1 VIDVTRR
8 AAVGGLLIGSIAPA
22 ACSGAASSA
31 HKGAPGGRG
40 NGLRP
45 GRNWNGTAGSGGT
58 APAQSDVPMGTLV
71 PDERFIGGF
80 SAAPGQWIHGEG
92 IRITALGLP
101 PQSANSSEI
110 NYFKEAVFYLEG
122 NTVTVTDWS
131 VNQTPV
137 RMYDGRMAPQGS
149 IGFSVEIGAGEGPV
163 TAGDA
168 ILYCYL
174 RGEHGLERR
183 IELPLVINVDRS
195 LDAQRPTR
203 YVDPVDGDDSAA
215 GTQSAPWKTIAR
227 GLTSRGVGNGG
238 LLILTRAGRYVEDRN
253 SVPGMSAID
262 NARVIEVKP
271 ADGLLPDQVV
281 ITRTDRFL
289 PDPRWGIPARRV
301 HFHGVTVDMSKF
313 PRIMGMNG
321 TKVGFFGC
329 QLLDRDRMYGERDA
343 AGRSMG
349 LNLFKSDPRVRD
361 ILPLM
366 PYLGDHGFYLL
377 ETLFE
382 GTSPIAPR
390 LFRNVTAKLST
401 DAFQGG
407 ADYDNV
413 VVDGYDAVIGEPA
426 SIRLHTPESLTVESV
441 AREGRGT
448 AITVRDAADLSPL
461 KKVWDLQVRV
471 LSGAGAGPK
480 QHQLLLADPAS
491 RRIVVEDD
499 LVGTLAPGDQI
510 MVYAIFHVDFMQQGG
525 VRRPDQRGMRNTTVF
540 RYHAEAP
547 TAQLFLTQAFVA
559 LLPNSV
565 ITTNGTAFRIASP
578 SGQNE
583 ILPDDVLQLQ
593 GGAQPGEYR
602 FVKSFDKATGSGVLL
617 EPFSRDQTSAPVER
631 AKTMTDFVM
640 ALSTLRKTG
649 HSYEMGQ
656 FQHGHR
662 NFLLAQNTFISEPA
676 CLTFRS
682 KAPGHGHRNH
692 VQLFNLCTRIDADL
706 PELPSWGLR
715 IEHAHL
721 LQGKP
726 RGKFCRL
733 RDVAL
738 RFGEKERY
746 QPPKEIL
753 RIGRKPLIPFDSFG
767 NPVDAGSPV
776 GSLSV

>member
-8 AAVGGLLIGSIAPA
+8 TAVGGLLIGSFAPG

-31 HKGAPGGRG
+31 KPGGRG

-58 APAQSDVPMGTLV
+58 APAQSEVPRGTLV

-101 PQSANSSEI
+101 PQSADSSEI

-183 IELPLVINVDRS
+183 IALPLVINVDRS
-195 LDAQRPTR
+195 LDAKRKTG
-203 YVDPVDGDDSAA
+203 YVDPVAGDDSAA
-215 GTQSAPWKTIAR
+215 GTQAAPWKTIAR
-227 GLTSRGVGNGG
+227 GLSNRGVGDGG
-238 LLILTRAGRYVEDRN
+238 LLILARAGRYVEDRN
-253 SVPGMSAID
+253 GGPGLGMID

-271 ADGLLPDQVV
+271 ADGLRPDQVV
-281 ITRTDRFL
+281 ITRTDRYL
-289 PDPRWGIPARRV
+289 PAPRWGILARRV

-313 PRIMGMNG
+313 PRIMGAPG
-321 TKVGFFGC
+321 TQVGFFGC
-329 QLLDRDRMYGERDA
+329 QLLDRERMYGERNA

-349 LNLFKSDPRVRD
+349 LNFYKGDPQHRD
-361 ILPLM
+361 ILPPL
-366 PYLGDHGFYLL
+366 PYLGGHGFYLL

-382 GTSPIAPR
+382 GAAPMAPR
-390 LFRNVTAKLST
+390 LYRNVTAKLTT
-401 DAFQGG
+401 DSFQGG
-407 ADYDNV
+407 PGYDDV
-413 VVDGYDAVIGEPA
+413 VIDGYDAVIGEPA
-426 SIRLHTPESLTVESV
+426 PIRLHQTEALTVESV
-441 AREGRGT
+441 AREGQGNT
-448 AITVRDAADLSPL
+448 AITLRDVGDMSPM
-461 KKVWDLQVRV
+461 KRIWDLQVRI
-471 LSGAGAGPK
+471 LSGAGAGPTP
-480 QHQLLLADPAS
+480 HQLVLADPAT
-491 RRIVVEDD
+491 RRVVVEGD
-499 LVGTLAPGDQI
+499 LVGTLAPGDAI
-510 MVYAIFHVDFMQQGG
+510 MCYAIFHVDFMQQGG
-525 VRRPDQRGMRNTTVF
+525 VQRPNQRGMRNTTVF
-540 RYHAEAP
+540 RYHAEGP
-547 TAQLFLTQAFVA
+547 TAQLFLTQGSVP

-565 ITTNGTAFRIASP
+565 ITTDGATFRISSP
-578 SGQNE
+578 SGPNE
-583 ILPDDVLQLQ
+583 ILPDDILQLQ

-602 FVKSFDKATGSGVLL
+602 FVKSFDAATGSGVLL
-617 EPFSRDQTSAPVER
+617 EPFSRNQSNAPVQR
-631 AKTMTDFVM
+631 AKTVSDFVM

-649 HSYEMGQ
+649 HGYEMGQ

-662 NFLLAQNTFISEPA
+662 NFLLAQNTFISEPS

-682 KAPGHGHRNH
+682 KMPGHGHRNH

-715 IEHAHL
+715 IEHVHL
-721 LQGKP
+721 LAGKL
-726 RGKFCRL
+726 RGKFSRL
-733 RDVAL
+733 RPVSL
-738 RFGEKERY
+738 SFGEKERY
-746 QPPKEIL
+746 QPSREIL

-767 NPVDAGSPV
+767 NPVDADSPV
-776 GSLSV
+776 GSLAV